1 MSENHFDP
9 ILEELKERSVDRLMK
24 ADTFDASAFE
34 ALKDHLWRK
43 AEGLKHESSISKQV
57 LFSLRSAVATI
68 RSRAEYLP
76 SVREQLHWANDFEL
90 ILDRLIVGET
100 LDERQPGVPRIA

>member
-9 ILEELKERSVDRLMK
+9 APAELKERSVDRLLI

-34 ALKDHLWRK
+34 TFKDHLWQK
-43 AEGLKHESSISKQV
+43 AENLKHESSISKQI
-57 LFSLRSAVATI
+57 LLSLRSAISAI

-76 SVREQLHWANDFEL
+76 NVREQLHWANDFEL
-90 ILDRLIVGET
+90 LLDGLIAGET
-100 LDERQPGVPRIA
+100 RQERQPGVPRIV